1 MTKTAPGFTLV
12 RDFDATPEE
21 IWSAWT
27 APDEVAQWWHPRGL
41 STPRDSVAIDARVG
55 GRYAYTMV
63 DDVTGAAYPTGGV
76 YLELQPFER
85 LVFTWGEPDADP
97 ADAPVVT
104 VTLAPN
110 GDRTRMTFDL
120 RGADGRPGDGFF
132 YDGWD
137 SALDVLVEHLQ
148 GAGA

>member
-1 MTKTAPGFTLV
+1 
-12 RDFDATPEE
+12 
-21 IWSAWT
+21 
-27 APDEVAQWWHPRGL
+27 
-41 STPRDSVAIDARVG
+41 
-55 GRYAYTMV
+55 MV
-63 DDVTGAAYPTGGV
+63 DDATGNSYPTGGV

-104 VTLAPN
+104 VTLGAN

-120 RGADGRPGDGFF
+120 RGVEGAPGDNNF

-137 SALDVLVEHLQ
+137 SALDVLGDHLRS
-148 GAGA
+148 AEA